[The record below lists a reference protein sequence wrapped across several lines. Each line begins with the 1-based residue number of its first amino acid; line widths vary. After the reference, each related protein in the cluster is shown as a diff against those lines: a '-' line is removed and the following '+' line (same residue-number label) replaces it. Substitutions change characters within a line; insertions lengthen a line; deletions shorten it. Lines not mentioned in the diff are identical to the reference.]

1 MSRNKILSKRHI
13 TLPNNENYCQKKGKV
28 KEQNKTIAIMKEH
41 KGGPSFFTYVNSSW
55 ALRFFRDK
63 ISLRLTKLC
72 YDLNNA
78 LKHPSIVKELS
89 AWYGKLT

>member
-41 KGGPSFFTYVNSSW
+41 KGG
-55 ALRFFRDK
+55 
-63 ISLRLTKLC
+63 
-72 YDLNNA
+72 
-78 LKHPSIVKELS
+78 
-89 AWYGKLT
+89 